1 MADNGNSTEPP
12 VPPRRTKRKIKIAPI
27 EPSMAR
33 SSATETT
40 NDVAIFQQKRPP
52 PPPPLPEKCRRNNS
66 GYIETRQ
73 PQCDTAASCSRAES
87 EQHHRESRVI
97 DTTSGMIGVKPRGD
111 STFRRG
117 NSTTSNS
124 ANTDPIPQSIVS
136 KPPFVSSLDVA
147 LSKRKAFDKYPPL
160 FFTLQDFENVVSD
173 TWNKIDS
180 ANASFMDPGDS
191 QNLHKE
197 ESSKAYM
204 LDDDSDVSFRVT
216 TTNLPFEKCL
226 SKWRDPFDDS
236 DCLQKFDDCRFEG
249 STNETDRINDKRSSG
264 YDVFDNNDDSKRHV
278 GTKVRFAIESPS
290 SSKRD
295 SNVKI
300 GGPCDNS
307 PSCESILGDEQSA
320 ASSVKLTEIQGEY
333 ANVKDR
339 CDNTRDK
346 SYTWSI
352 EKGNSVTGEDDP
364 FIPMGAN
371 IVDTKLKEI
380 PRTHCDDRNN
390 DVDCEK
396 IHEKDSDLILW
407 NAQASDEIL
416 KTRKENIITSVTEK
430 TITSEEY
437 DAKQVDQS
445 NTSSEVTEN
454 VHRFIDK
461 NSLETTCRIEEAAK
475 ITQRRTHRGE
485 KIVSFLKKT
494 NDDIK
499 KECVAKSEKVF
510 VNESSQN
517 FLNERDDDGL
527 SKNIFTDDLVNK
539 SVKIEQTRLPEENK
553 ERSNFFVDSKNNHEI
568 VSPSEDI
575 FAKNVPVK
583 VRRNSFLETMLSD
596 DLTDIS
602 MNCTVISAITSM
614 NKELNDLNKSPNK
627 IRKSDTD
634 ITTESERSC
643 DFYNMTKIDTKNQ
656 KVLKDSKE
664 MKEKIVK
671 ISNVKPTLSENKSA
685 SDVKNDVLNELL
697 CNFNNIKLKIVSP
710 ENNKSA
716 TKIGDDE
723 NISCRIAINNGVISK
738 EKESPSKSSKKS
750 RNEIR
755 NIPIS
760 TKTIDVDNDTIIVE
774 EIVKKENLTKMK
786 IEKKPQDL
794 KNDTEPAIN
803 EKVTENKNIEIKK
816 LNKSSCD
823 IKNKI
828 AKDNSKMEIG
838 RNSSGIKSK
847 EIHVKT
853 KIEKTSEGTKSTVN
867 VNREPKKSRD
877 VRVPKTILK
886 KNNVEC
892 ERQQA
897 NQFQKRIPIGAPA
910 TMNKIFDSRE
920 FKVIADASR
929 KSSLENGKKREKASR
944 EIHTRGKEKT
954 DEVIAND
961 EADDDRRRI
970 ANRSALAL
978 VEDTMSSGDKCAI
991 VRKTTSVNPYNNN
1004 DNNRAVTPVANIS
1017 NDQSFR
1023 DVVTIT
1029 PGKVRSFV
1037 KYYEIRGDT
1046 TTVKRHSK
1054 IIDRE
1059 KVARHKFT
1067 KSEAVPVAARSSQRS
1082 EIITEGKETK
1092 GGGRNVKSNDC
1103 DLTRTSF
1110 NKTQSSIF
1118 TPRVPEDPLNNPVYK
1133 TTKIGSKMTEKYE
1146 KNASHMS
1153 DKETRAP
1160 FPKTGTKKSVQFLGG
1175 FTMIHSE
1182 TFGKNESAETV
1193 VDRDTNMWKKKRA
1206 PGVPPSRDCDDYQKL
1221 VRKIVKSEKPPNAGK
1236 DSFRRREAVAQVS
1249 EAKFYCIIS

>member
-27 EPSMAR
+27 EPSMA
-33 SSATETT
+33 SSGATEAM
-40 NDVAIFQQKRPP
+40 NDFAISQQKRP

-73 PQCDTAASCSRAES
+73 PQCDTSCSRAES
-87 EQHHRESRVI
+87 EQYHRESR
-97 DTTSGMIGVKPRGD
+97 DTASGIIVAKPRDD
-111 STFRRG
+111 STFTRG

-147 LSKRKAFDKYPPL
+147 MSKRKAFDKYPPL
-160 FFTLQDFENVVSD
+160 FFTLHDFENVMSD

-180 ANASFMDPGDS
+180 ANAFSTDPGDS
-191 QNLHKE
+191 QNLREE

-204 LDDDSDVSFRVT
+204 LDDDSDVCFRVT

-226 SKWRDPFDDS
+226 SRWRDPFDDS
-236 DCLQKFDDCRFEG
+236 DFQKFDDCRFED

-264 YDVFDNNDDSKRHV
+264 YDVFDNNDDSKCHV
-278 GTKVRFAIESPS
+278 GTKVRFVIELPS
-290 SSKRD
+290 SSPSERD
-295 SNVKI
+295 SNIKI

-307 PSCESILGDEQSA
+307 SSYESILSDEQANEQSA
-320 ASSVKLTEIQGEY
+320 ASSVKLTEIQEEF
-333 ANVKDR
+333 ADIKDR

-346 SYTWSI
+346 SYMSSV
-352 EKGNSVTGEDDP
+352 EKGNSVTGEDN
-364 FIPMGAN
+364 FIPVDAN
-371 IVDTKLKEI
+371 KVDAKLKAI

-390 DVDCEK
+390 NVNCEK
-396 IHEKDSDLILW
+396 IQEEDSDLIS
-407 NAQASDEIL
+407 NAQAGDEIL
-416 KTRKENIITSVTEK
+416 KTEKKNIITSVTRK
-430 TITSEEY
+430 TIISEEY

-454 VHRFIDK
+454 VHRFADK
-461 NSLETTCRIEEAAK
+461 SLETACRIEETAK
-475 ITQRRTHRGE
+475 ITQKRTHREE
-485 KIVSFLKKT
+485 KMFLKKT
-494 NDDIK
+494 NDDIT
-499 KECVAKSEKVF
+499 KECVAKNEKVF
-510 VNESSQN
+510 ANESSQN
-517 FLNERDDDGL
+517 FLNECDDDGS
-527 SKNIFTDDLVNK
+527 SKNISTNDLINK

-568 VSPSEDI
+568 VLPSEDI

-602 MNCTVISAITSM
+602 MNSTVISAITSTSM
-614 NKELNDLNKSPNK
+614 DKKFNDPNKSPNK
-627 IRKSDTD
+627 IRKLNTD

-643 DFYNMTKIDTKNQ
+643 DFYNTTKMSAKNR

-664 MKEKIVK
+664 IKEKIIK
-671 ISNVKPTLSENKSA
+671 ISSIKSTQSENKSA
-685 SDVKNDVLNELL
+685 SDVKNDVLTELL

-710 ENNKSA
+710 ENKKSA
-716 TKIGDDE
+716 TKIGDDK
-723 NISCRIAINNGVISK
+723 NISRQIAIDNGVIFK
-738 EKESPSKSSKKS
+738 EKDSPFKSFEKS
-750 RNEIR
+750 QNEIR
-755 NIPIS
+755 SVPIS
-760 TKTIDVDNDTIIVE
+760 TKTIDVNNDTITE
-774 EIVKKENLTKMK
+774 EIIKKENLTKME

-803 EKVTENKNIEIKK
+803 EKVTENKNIEIKT
-816 LNKSSCD
+816 LNESSRD

-828 AKDNSKMEIG
+828 TEDNSKMEID
-838 RNSSGIKSK
+838 RNSSDIKSK

-853 KIEKTSEGTKSTVN
+853 RTEKMSEDTESAVKI
-867 VNREPKKSRD
+867 NREPKKSRD
-877 VRVPKTILK
+877 IRVPKTILK

-892 ERQQA
+892 ERKQA
-897 NQFQKRIPIGAPA
+897 NEFQKRIPIGAPA

-920 FKVIADASR
+920 FNVIADASR
-929 KSSLENGKKREKASR
+929 KNSLENGGKRKIASR
-944 EIHTRGKEKT
+944 EINTRGKEKT

-978 VEDTMSSGDKCAI
+978 VKNTMSSSDKCAI
-991 VRKTTSVNPYNNN
+991 VRKTISVNPYNNN
-1004 DNNRAVTPVANIS
+1004 DNNRAVTPVANVS

-1023 DVVTIT
+1023 DIVTIT

-1046 TTVKRHSK
+1046 TTVERHSK

-1067 KSEAVPVAARSSQRS
+1067 KNQAVPVGARNSQRP
-1082 EIITEGKETK
+1082 EVITKGKQIK
-1092 GGGRNVKSNDC
+1092 GGGRSVKSNDC
-1103 DLTRTSF
+1103 DLPRTSF
-1110 NKTQSSIF
+1110 NKTQPSTF
-1118 TPRVPEDPLNNPVYK
+1118 APRVPGDPLNNPIYK
-1133 TTKIGSKMTEKYE
+1133 TEIRSKMTKKYE

-1153 DKETRAP
+1153 DKEIRAP

-1175 FTMIHSE
+1175 FTVIHSE
-1182 TFGKNESAETV
+1182 TFSENESTGTV
-1193 VDRDTNMWKKKRA
+1193 ADRNTNMLKKKRA
-1206 PGVPPSRDCDDYQKL
+1206 PGIPLSRDSDDYQL
-1221 VRKIVKSEKPPNAGK
+1221 VRKIVKSEKLPNAGK
-1236 DSFRRREAVAQVS
+1236 NSFRREAVAQVS
-1249 EAKFYCIIS
+1249 EAKFYCIVP